1 MTNLDTLPDDIVDK
15 IYFET
20 HKTFMTEIMN
30 IIKWN
35 NCWKPNSKMDGKAKR
50 LQILMRVSEFSNGKA
65 PIVQLF
71 HQILNLHNYSN
82 QKWIRTY

>member
-1 MTNLDTLPDDIVDK
+1 MNNLDTIPDDIVDK

-35 NCWKPNSKMDGKAKR
+35 NCWKPNSEMDGKAKR
-50 LQILMRVSEFSNGKA
+50 LQILMRE
-65 PIVQLF
+65 
-71 HQILNLHNYSN
+71 
-82 QKWIRTY
+82 